1 MTATLL
7 TNISAQVSNYKSVLG
22 LLVIACGANGR
33 PIVCFVKFLISLQL
47 IFNNDITTGSLEKDG

>member
-1 MTATLL
+1 MTATRK
-7 TNISAQVSNYKSVLG
+7 ISAQVSKSVLG